1 MLCAVGSGEGRSD
14 NARGSIGRAVVWVRD
29 RPLKQ
34 LAAWLGA
41 LALALTAPFGGW
53 ADASHPPMTVVTT
66 DQVVKTGPID
76 VTITR
81 IRANTRPG
89 ETFAAMDDGQYLLVF
104 GTARGTAKTTL
115 TNGELADAIR
125 LDGVPGLED
134 LLHQRLPAGH
144 EVDVGQAHG
153 LCGRGLDVDDG
164 VGPRPDLQVAWVWR
178 QQQRPTEQ
186 HRRAGQGFTW
196 RQRSLDDYTGWLD
209 PTPTAH
215 LRLPVEVDP
224 VGQAG
229 RHTEPRGIA
238 HAGGDV
244 MSAADVCAVG
254 SGRAAA
260 WAPESSSWPAWPW
273 DESSPIVSRRRSVI
287 EKPIE
292 RRGVIGAP
300 IALRIGD
307 VTVTEVTGATSWASV
322 SEGKRTQGVWLAASI
337 DLLPSRRESG
347 LSYAAVRDSSGHVWE
362 LGRGE
367 STCKAPIA
375 GVPMHCQVLIELPR
389 RPISNAE
396 LVLRWTNFD
405 DRFDDQAVL
414 PLTLDQAT
422 IDTWAG
428 TEGPIK
434 VPLATLG
441 DS

>member
-1 MLCAVGSGEGRSD
+1 
-14 NARGSIGRAVVWVRD
+14 
-29 RPLKQ
+29 
-34 LAAWLGA
+34 
-41 LALALTAPFGGW
+41 
-53 ADASHPPMTVVTT
+53 
-66 DQVVKTGPID
+66 
-76 VTITR
+76 
-81 IRANTRPG
+81 
-89 ETFAAMDDGQYLLVF
+89 
-104 GTARGTAKTTL
+104 
-115 TNGELADAIR
+115 
-125 LDGVPGLED
+125 
-134 LLHQRLPAGH
+134 
-144 EVDVGQAHG
+144 
-153 LCGRGLDVDDG
+153 
-164 VGPRPDLQVAWVWR
+164 
-178 QQQRPTEQ
+178 
-186 HRRAGQGFTW
+186 
-196 RQRSLDDYTGWLD
+196 
-209 PTPTAH
+209 
-215 LRLPVEVDP
+215 
-224 VGQAG
+224 
-229 RHTEPRGIA
+229 
-238 HAGGDV
+238 
-244 MSAADVCAVG
+244 MSAADVSRRWLGGRGRSLGAGVLILASLAVG
-254 SGRAAA
+254 RVITDRLPDAG
-260 WAPESSSWPAWPW
+260 
-273 DESSPIVSRRRSVI
+273 SVI

>member
-1 MLCAVGSGEGRSD
+1 M
-14 NARGSIGRAVVWVRD
+14 
-29 RPLKQ
+29 
-34 LAAWLGA
+34 
-41 LALALTAPFGGW
+41 
-53 ADASHPPMTVVTT
+53 
-66 DQVVKTGPID
+66 
-76 VTITR
+76 
-81 IRANTRPG
+81 
-89 ETFAAMDDGQYLLVF
+89 
-104 GTARGTAKTTL
+104 
-115 TNGELADAIR
+115 
-125 LDGVPGLED
+125 
-134 LLHQRLPAGH
+134 
-144 EVDVGQAHG
+144 GQA
-153 LCGRGLDVDDG
+153 
-164 VGPRPDLQVAWVWR
+164 
-178 QQQRPTEQ
+178 
-186 HRRAGQGFTW
+186 
-196 RQRSLDDYTGWLD
+196 
-209 PTPTAH
+209 
-215 LRLPVEVDP
+215 
-224 VGQAG
+224 
-229 RHTEPRGIA
+229 EPRGIP

-244 MSAADVCAVG
+244 MSAADVSRRWLGGRGRSLGAGVLILASLAVG
-254 SGRAAA
+254 RVITDRLPDAG
-260 WAPESSSWPAWPW
+260 
-273 DESSPIVSRRRSVI
+273 SVI

-292 RRGVIGAP
+292 RRGDIGTP